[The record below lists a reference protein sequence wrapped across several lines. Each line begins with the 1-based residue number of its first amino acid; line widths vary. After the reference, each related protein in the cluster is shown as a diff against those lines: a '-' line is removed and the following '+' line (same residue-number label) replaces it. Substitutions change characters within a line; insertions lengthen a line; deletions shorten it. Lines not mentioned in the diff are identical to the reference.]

1 MRMRRIMPGKRAKGF
16 TLFEIILAASI
27 FVLLAGAVY
36 YCVEAGVRSATTLAD
51 RQIAIR
57 TQDAF
62 EEFLRDGFINLA
74 PEADM
79 SLQTRNL
86 GERGRSVDLVIRRAS
101 GGFSTGFLEADGCGV
116 VLSALPDGKGKAT
129 ISMLRFPDNIS
140 TADLAARME
149 GKDWL
154 PLLHDVD
161 GVRWRFREAQR
172 RDFVEDWTRGK
183 PVLMELTYSILGES
197 RVTMFRI
204 PETSGSA
211 AGGGEE
217 N

>member
-1 MRMRRIMPGKRAKGF
+1 MPGRCSKGF
-16 TLFEIILAASI
+16 TLFEVILAASI

-36 YCVEAGVRSATTLAD
+36 YCVEAGIRSATALAD
-51 RQIAIR
+51 RQIAVR
-57 TQDAF
+57 TQDSF
-62 EEFLRDGFINLA
+62 EEFMREGFINLA

-86 GERGRSVDLVIRRAS
+86 GERGRSVDLIIRRAA
-101 GGFSTGFLEADGCGV
+101 GGFSTGVLEADGCGV

-129 ISMLRFPDNIS
+129 ISMMRFPDNIS

-154 PLLHDVD
+154 PLLQEVD
-161 GVRWRFREAQR
+161 GVRWRFREGQR
-172 RDFVEDWTRGK
+172 RDFVEEWTRGK
-183 PVLMELTYSILGES
+183 PTLIELTYSVLGES
-197 RVTMFRI
+197 RVTMFRV
-204 PETSGSA
+204 PDTGASVAGSGE
-211 AGGGEE
+211 G